1 MRTNHEIFEDL
12 VLAEAS
18 AWLVRLQ
25 GPSRTAAADA
35 AFKAW
40 LAEDTAHARAFA
52 RVTETWDI
60 IPGAAEPSAA
70 QAAVRVRP
78 RRRVL
83 KALAACLLLAVVG
96 GGVALYAWRNPVY
109 QTAVGGQQTVTLGDG
124 TRITLNTDT
133 RLTVIYS
140 KAERRILLNHGEAV
154 FDDTPDSRRPFIV
167 QAGDRVI
174 SALGTTFDVRNDPH
188 FLEVTLI
195 DGKVKV
201 DPVASGQAG
210 AEQGE
215 TTVLSPGERMTVRPG
230 AEPTVDRPNLEEVTA
245 WQRGE
250 MMFDDATL
258 AKVVAELNR
267 YGNTHVLLGNPA
279 LAQLRVSGVFV
290 TRDPVEAAKAIA
302 KLHDLNIVRSGQ
314 SVLITTR

>member
-25 GPSRTAAADA
+25 SPSRTAAADA
-35 AFKAW
+35 AFRAW
-40 LAEDTAHARAFA
+40 LAEDVTHARAFA

-60 IPGAAEPSAA
+60 IPGAAQLVTAPVVARA
-70 QAAVRVRP
+70 HP
-78 RRRVL
+78 RRRMLAAV
-83 KALAACLLLAVVG
+83 AACLLVAVVVG
-96 GGVALYAWRNPVY
+96 GVTLHALRSPVY
-109 QTAVGGQQTVTLGDG
+109 QTAVGGQQTVTLDDG

-133 RLTVIYS
+133 RLTVAYS
-140 KAERRILLNHGEAV
+140 KTERRILLDRGEAI
-154 FDDTPDSRRPFIV
+154 FDDTEDTRRPFIV
-167 QAGDRVI
+167 QAGDRAI

-188 FLEVTLI
+188 VLEVTLI

-201 DPVASGQAG
+201 GPAASGQTDAHH
-210 AEQGE
+210 GE
-215 TTVLSPGERMTVRPG
+215 TTVLSPGERVTLRPG
-230 AEPTVDRPNLEEVTA
+230 GEQTVDRPNLEEITA

-250 MMFDDATL
+250 LIFDDAAL
-258 AKVVAELNR
+258 ATVVSELNR
-267 YGNTHVLLGNPA
+267 YGNTHVSLGNPA

-302 KLHDLNIVRSGQ
+302 RLHNLNVIRSGQ
-314 SVLITTR
+314 GVVIAQ